1 MYIETSFVLYMLLYI
16 CTCTCIYMLLFI
28 CHTHHA
34 DLLSVQYSDF
44 TMCGVCPLTS
54 ICTYVTRKCTIL
66 DNKSVFYVFLVLHVG
81 RSLCQQ
87 WCH

>member
-16 CTCTCIYMLLFI
+16 CTCIYMLLFI

-66 DNKSVFYVFLVLHVG
+66 VCFMCFWYCMWEGHCANSGAIELFME
-81 RSLCQQ
+81 
-87 WCH
+87 